1 MLVSVLICSKNI
13 VIFLLNW
20 QEGDRPLIPPTIPL
34 SSEHVSD
41 DGIYLLENGDDG
53 LIYIGNSV
61 NPDIMRQLF
70 GISSVDVIPSQVVYF
85 IYLFLFFFEVIVG
98 QILLIIV

>member
-1 MLVSVLICSKNI
+1 M
-13 VIFLLNW
+13 
-20 QEGDRPLIPPTIPL
+20 PLIPPTIPL

-61 NPDIMRQLF
+61 NPEVLRQLF
-70 GISSVDVIPSQVVYF
+70 GISSVEEIPSQVVDS
-85 IYLFLFFFEVIVG
+85 LLVLSNCWFFFFFDRWKILYIIVWNISNNTIKI
-98 QILLIIV
+98 ILLCT